1 MHCTSRIPTQRRHF
15 NALTRISALSALP
28 SHTLFFRKW
37 RYCRANNIFFSFR
50 VLAQRLLSPIGTQP
64 ALWLLRCVGQR
75 LSARLS
81 PSHLSNPQAFP
92 LFIPPHSTPRAV
104 FSANV
109 WPLIDS
115 PTLLLTLKAV
125 TVNLNCRLG
134 IFRYRAQK
142 SQGVFDEL
150 RGVWRA
156 SVGSWPVTM

>member
-15 NALTRISALSALP
+15 NALTRLSALSALP

-37 RYCRANNIFFSFR
+37 RYCRANNIFFSFQ
-50 VLAQRLLSPIGTQP
+50 VLAQRLLSAIGTQP

-104 FSANV
+104 FLRQGLA
-109 WPLIDS
+109 PDR
-115 PTLLLTLKAV
+115 LTYLAAH
-125 TVNLNCRLG
+125 TESCDGESELPIGHLQ
-134 IFRYRAQK
+134 I
-142 SQGVFDEL
+142 QGTEVSG
-150 RGVWRA
+150 RVR
-156 SVGSWPVTM
+156 